1 MEHKRSA
8 ASFASG
14 CPATV
19 VDIAHVHAEFGSFWP
34 VEETQ
39 AEERRK
45 KKARLVRQPPID
57 GRRLV
62 SVPFGVRT

>member
-1 MEHKRSA
+1 M
-8 ASFASG
+8 
-14 CPATV
+14 V
-19 VDIAHVHAEFGSFWP
+19 VDIARVHAEFGSFWP
-34 VEETQ
+34 VEETR